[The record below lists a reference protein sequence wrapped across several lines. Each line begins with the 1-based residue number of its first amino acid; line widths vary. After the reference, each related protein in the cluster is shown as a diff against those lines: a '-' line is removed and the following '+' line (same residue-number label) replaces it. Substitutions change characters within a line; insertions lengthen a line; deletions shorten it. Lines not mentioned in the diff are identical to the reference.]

1 MYNLDNIIYLR
12 KIFILLFI
20 FKAFVIFL
28 HVSLIAATPASVL

>member
-20 FKAFVIFL
+20 FKSFAIFL
-28 HVSLIAATPASVL
+28 HVSLNAATPASVL